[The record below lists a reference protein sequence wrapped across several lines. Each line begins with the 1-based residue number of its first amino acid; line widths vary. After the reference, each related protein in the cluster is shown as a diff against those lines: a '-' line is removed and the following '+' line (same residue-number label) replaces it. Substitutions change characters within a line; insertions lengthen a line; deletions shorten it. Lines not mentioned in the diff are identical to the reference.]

1 MKRRRIKTP
10 IAIALLLLS
19 YCAATWIIFNRADP
33 LGSDRPIKLRLAH
46 WQLERGI
53 PAGYEAIIKRY
64 EELHPNV
71 DVEQVIVPSTI
82 YRQWLRS
89 NLTGGTGADL
99 IEYGAFLGNI
109 NDVPVRYFEPITELL
124 TEPNPYNKGT
134 PIEHVP
140 WRLTFTD
147 GLWGSRIAN
156 PDPGQ
161 LYAVTLSQGS
171 MRLFCNRDL
180 LRKITGSDA
189 APQNLDDFRAICA
202 QIHDYSR
209 RTGRVL
215 RPLAGSRDNALWLL
229 GILMQT
235 PVVGLNHR
243 LDHEG
248 FLNRNNRQAMADY
261 LAGRWDYNQPEIR
274 ATLALAKEL
283 TSEMRPGFLQLGR
296 DDAVQ
301 EFARG
306 EAVFIFTGTWDKGT
320 VMELSPFPVEVMRF
334 PQPSA
339 TDSRYGPYI
348 QGRVADG
355 AATTGPDI
363 CLNRATPH
371 RAQAIDFLH
380 FMTSMEGG
388 RIFMEVV
395 GAVPGIVGVQA
406 PPELEIYR
414 SPADGYSPGSKYD
427 QFGPGSMA
435 VYNRNLHKL
444 IGAQGDVEAYIAA
457 ITPGFRD
464 VIVQDM
470 QAEIRTL
477 ATNQRS
483 QDLEVAAL
491 RTLTRLKPAEA
502 DYVRRV
508 PLVQSHQT
516 ANEINVYEATAVLQ
530 RETGRQIVR

>member
-1 MKRRRIKTP
+1 MKKRRIRTP
-10 IAIALLLLS
+10 IALGLLLLS
-19 YCAATWIIFNRADP
+19 YLTASWLIFTRTEP

-53 PAGYEAIIKRY
+53 PGGYEAIIKRY
-64 EELHPNV
+64 EELHPDV

-109 NDVPVRYFEPITELL
+109 NDVPTRYFEPITELL
-124 TEPNPYNKGT
+124 TAPNPYNRGT
-134 PIEHVP
+134 PLEKVP

-147 GLWGSRIAN
+147 GLWGSRINN

-161 LYAVTLSQGS
+161 LYAVTISQGS
-171 MRLFCNRDL
+171 MRLFANRDL
-180 LRKITGSDA
+180 LRAITGRDA
-189 APQNLDDFRAICA
+189 APQNLDEFRALCA
-202 QIHDYSR
+202 QIRDYAQ
-209 RTGRVL
+209 RTGRTV
-215 RPLAGSRDNALWLL
+215 RALAGSRDNAAWLL
-229 GILMQT
+229 GLMMQT
-235 PVVGLNHR
+235 PVVGLNHQ

-248 FLNRNNRQAMADY
+248 FLNRNNRQAIADY
-261 LAGRWDYNQPEIR
+261 LAGRWDYSRPEIR

-283 TSEMRPGFLQLGR
+283 TAEMRPGFLQLGR

-320 VMELSPFPVEVMRF
+320 VMELAPFPVEVMRF
-334 PQPSA
+334 PQPTP

-348 QGRVADG
+348 VGRVSDG
-355 AATTGPDI
+355 IAATGPDI
-363 CLNRATPH
+363 CLNRASPH
-371 RAQAIDFLH
+371 RAQAIDFMH
-380 FMTSMEGG
+380 FMTSVEGG
-388 RIFMEVV
+388 RIFMESV
-395 GAVPGIVGVQA
+395 GTISGIVGVEA
-406 PPELEIYR
+406 APELEVYR
-414 SPADGYSPGSKYD
+414 AQTDGYSAGTKYD
-427 QFGPGSMA
+427 LFGPESQA

-444 IGAQGDVEAYIAA
+444 VGAQGDVDAYIAA
-457 ITPGFRD
+457 ITPGFRE
-464 VIVQDM
+464 VLVQDM

-477 ATNQRS
+477 ATNQRA

-491 RTLTRLKPAEA
+491 RTLVRLKPDDP
-502 DYVRRV
+502 DYARRL

-516 ANEINVYEATAVLQ
+516 ANEINVYEAAAVLQ

>member
-1 MKRRRIKTP
+1 MKRRRFKTP
-10 IAIALLLLS
+10 IALGLLLAAYLT
-19 YCAATWIIFNRADP
+19 ATWLIINRAEP

-53 PAGYEAIIKRY
+53 PDGYEAIIKRY

-109 NDVPVRYFEPITELL
+109 NDVPTRYFEPITELL
-124 TEPNPYNKGT
+124 AEPNPYNKGT
-134 PIEHVP
+134 SLEHVP

-147 GLWGSRIAN
+147 GLWGSRMAN

-180 LRKITGSDA
+180 LRAITGSESV
-189 APQNLDDFRAICA
+189 PQTLDEFRVVCG
-202 QIHDYSR
+202 QIHDYGR

-215 RPLAGSRDNALWLL
+215 YPLAGSRDNALWLL
-229 GILMQT
+229 TILMQT
-235 PVVGLNHR
+235 PVIGLNHQ

-248 FLNRNNRQAMADY
+248 FLNRSNARAMADY

-274 ATLALAKEL
+274 ASLALAKEL
-283 TSEMRPGFLQLGR
+283 TTEMRPGFLQLGR

-320 VMELSPFPVEVMRF
+320 VMELSPFPVQVLRM
-334 PQPSA
+334 PQPTA

-348 QGRVADG
+348 HGRVLDG

-363 CLNRATPH
+363 CLNRASPH
-371 RAQAIDFLH
+371 RAQAIDFMH

-388 RIFMEVV
+388 RIFMETV
-395 GAVPGIVGVQA
+395 GAVPGIVGVA
-406 PPELEIYR
+406 TPPELEIYR
-414 SPADGYSPGSKYD
+414 PTPDGYSPGSKYD
-427 QFGPGSMA
+427 IFGPESQA
-435 VYNRNLHKL
+435 VYSRNLHKL
-444 IGAQGDVEAYIAA
+444 LGAQGSVDAYVAA
-457 ITPGFRD
+457 ITPGFRE
-464 VIVQDM
+464 VLERDM

-477 ATNQRS
+477 ATNQRG
-483 QDLEVAAL
+483 QDLEVVAL
-491 RTLTRLKPAEA
+491 RTLARIEPGDAGYA
-502 DYVRRV
+502 RRF
-508 PLVQSHQT
+508 PLAQSHQT
-516 ANEINVYEATAVLQ
+516 ANEINVYETTAVLQ
-530 RETGRQIVR
+530 QETGRQVLR